1 MYERDRT
8 IKLGN
13 VFQFPVVI
21 SGICLIN
28 LKYLCVQSTIQGAG
42 RTESPETSSVLPA
55 LWERD
60 CYLISNLRNAS
71 GIKYFTLSSVKPF
84 ARTSIRLLIYYM
96 PEKVTKARA
105 LICTAVQIKN
115 NDKLA
120 CSQLQPVTMK

>member
-1 MYERDRT
+1 MSAKYNPGSGKNRVT
-8 IKLGN
+8 GN
-13 VFQFPVVI
+13 ELV
-21 SGICLIN
+21 SGD
-28 LKYLCVQSTIQGAG
+28 
-42 RTESPETSSVLPA
+42 SVLPA

-84 ARTSIRLLIYYM
+84 ARASIRLLIYYM

-115 NDKLA
+115 NDRLA